1 VAASTAAA
9 VHLDRVATTGTVLL
23 SGRLAAYLAVA
34 GEVLAVVSGEAA
46 APPVSVVLPPGT
58 RPDDVLAPG
67 DQVLA
72 GGGCL
77 VVRPEGPE
85 PILLTPTRWWEPA
98 RVRTGRVDPAAL
110 TAFEGALAAL
120 AEPPAAVARAR
131 VAGSRAAKAL
141 VAGSADSADSA
152 AAELCDVLG
161 LGPGTTPSGDDV
173 TAGVLLAAHAMLPP
187 PWRATTDR
195 LAAAVLE
202 TAATRT
208 GCVSGSMLAQAGLG
222 RGTAVVVRAVD
233 ALAGHGDAV
242 CAVDALLD
250 LGHHSGVDLACGAMA
265 VAFEVA
271 RSPLLAGSTR

>member
-1 VAASTAAA
+1 MAASTAAA
-9 VHLDRVATTGTVLL
+9 AHLDRLPTTGAVLL

-46 APPVSVVLPPGT
+46 APPVSVVLPAGT

-77 VVRPEGPE
+77 VVRPDGPE

-98 RVRTGRVDPAAL
+98 GVRTGRVDPAAL
-110 TAFEGALAAL
+110 TAFEAALAAL
-120 AEPPAAVARAR
+120 AEPPADVARAR
-131 VAGSRAAKAL
+131 VAGSRAAEAL
-141 VAGSADSADSA
+141 VEGSADRS

-208 GCVSGSMLAQAGLG
+208 GCVSGSMLAQARLG